1 MLLQLSGENERWR
14 TQVQEIEREMALV
27 PQRALISGAYLTY
40 LGGANENVRE
50 STLKEWLSG
59 AKMQ

>member
-1 MLLQLSGENERWR
+1 MH
-14 TQVQEIEREMALV
+14 EIEREMALV

-40 LGGANENVRE
+40 LGGANETVRE

-59 AKMQ
+59 TKMQ